1 MLLFQKQFKQRRT
14 CHREGSVQLG
24 KLAGTCDVSSAHTG
38 TARGKEDNMKKKDTG
53 FPEETVTNIVDVND
67 MDEKIQW
74 HPAFCFAM
82 RLEFKD
88 TVGLSFDDEY
98 QLTSKPLQIDLM
110 IVRKSDDVIIS
121 NKIGHIFRKHNII
134 EYKSPDDGFNLKTF
148 YKTQGYACLYM
159 VSSRHSEAVNS
170 GDVTVTMVR
179 NSKPVKMM
187 KQLVGLGFEIEK
199 RYDGIYY
206 IKGALFDTQII
217 VSSELD
223 DRENKWIKSL
233 NRNISKTLYMSIYED
248 MSQSLDENQIKMADN
263 IMHVVSDANEEII
276 KKWKGEDDTM
286 GGALWR
292 IMQPEI
298 DEVVEK
304 AEYNGEL
311 RGKEIG
317 IQQGKIAGLI
327 EAYYKCGKSVEEITE
342 LTGQSPEY
350 VREILNELIA

>member
-1 MLLFQKQFKQRRT
+1 
-14 CHREGSVQLG
+14 
-24 KLAGTCDVSSAHTG
+24 
-38 TARGKEDNMKKKDTG
+38 MKKKDTG

-67 MDEKIQW
+67 VDEKIQW

-134 EYKSPDDGFNLKTF
+134 EYKSPDDGFSLKTF

-263 IMHVVSDANEEII
+263 IMHVVSDANEENI
-276 KKWKGEDDTM
+276 KKWRKEDDVM
-286 GGALWR
+286 GGAMWR

-304 AEYNGEL
+304 AVEEAVEKAVEEAVEKAVEEAVEKAVEEAVEEATKVAEYNGEL
-311 RGKEIG
+311 RVKEIG
-317 IQQGKIAGLI
+317 IMYGTIVT
-327 EAYYKCGKSVEEITE
+327 YYKCGKSIEEIAE
-342 LTGQSPEY
+342 LTGQSTEH
-350 VREILNELIA
+350 VKEILNTYPQ